1 MTTQQIFGLQVLL
14 SFVLYTLVAR
24 WYVSPRL
31 AALPVDRALQ
41 PLLVLHATRHMGLVF
56 LVPTVAGGVLP
67 AAFAAAAAY
76 GDLLAGVLALGA
88 LVALR
93 ARASVAR
100 PLTWL
105 FNVVGLLDLV
115 NAFYQG
121 LSHDVQLGAA
131 YYIPTFIV
139 PALVVTHVMIFRLL
153 LRPPVAAAGA
163 HLPAP
168 SHV

>member
-14 SFVLYTLVAR
+14 SFVLFTLIAR

-31 AALPVDRALQ
+31 APLPVDRALQ

-56 LVPTVAGGVLP
+56 LVPTVVGGTLP

-76 GDLLAGVLALGA
+76 GDLLAGVLALA
-88 LVALR
+88 SLVALR
-93 ARASVAR
+93 ARSRVAM

-105 FNVVGLLDLV
+105 FNVAGLLDLV

-121 LSHDVQLGAA
+121 LTHDVRLGAA

-139 PALVVTHVMIFRLL
+139 PALVVTHVMMFGLL
-153 LRPPVAAAGA
+153 LRHPTPARLD
-163 HLPAP
+163 LPA
-168 SHV
+168 S

>member
-14 SFVLYTLVAR
+14 SFVLFTLIAR

-31 AALPVDRALQ
+31 APLPVDRALQ

-56 LVPTVAGGVLP
+56 LVPTVVGGTLP
-67 AAFAAAAAY
+67 TAFAAAAAY
-76 GDLLAGVLALGA
+76 GDLLAGVLALAA

-93 ARASVAR
+93 ARSPVAM

-105 FNVVGLLDLV
+105 FNVAGLVDLV

-121 LSHDVQLGAA
+121 LIHDVQLGAA

-139 PALVVTHVMIFRLL
+139 PALVVTHVMMFGLL
-153 LRPPVAAAGA
+153 LRHPAPARLD
-163 HLPAP
+163 LPA
-168 SHV
+168 S